1 MNDKDIELFASLMS
15 DGIASFDTEQISRE
29 PIELKKI
36 DSSAPIVF
44 NEGRRGNDGRLHID
58 EVKFELRQF
67 AKTVEQIR
75 ESDKTFSKA
84 YKAEEKRQA
93 QIVKKLNKALKK

>member
-29 PIELKKI
+29 PIELKNTESQPSI
-36 DSSAPIVF
+36 IL
-44 NEGRRGNDGRLHID
+44 NEGRRGNDGTVYFN
-58 EVKFELRQF
+58 EVKLELNRFSKQ
-67 AKTVEQIR
+67 VNEIR
-75 ESDKTFSKA
+75 ESDKVFSNE

-93 QIVKKLNKALKK
+93 QIVKKLNKIIKK